1 MTGLAEHV
9 QAGIDHHRAGRL
21 EEAAREYGFVLH
33 ADPSNV
39 AVLRLMG
46 VLHMHRG
53 DHGQAVIVLEAA
65 GALEPGAP
73 EIFNDLGLALRGKG
87 DQHGALD
94 AFNDALRLDPRFAM
108 AHFNKG
114 VTLEAMG
121 ARTQAVDAYS
131 MALEADRDLHAA
143 RFNRAALN
151 LAAGSF
157 ERAAEDAGIVRL
169 ADPTNIDS
177 HLLYGRACF
186 ELCRLADA
194 KKAFSAAIARAPGLA
209 VAHTLLGSVFTI
221 EGKFPEAEASL
232 GEALRLDHGD
242 AQAAYMLGLC
252 RFRQYDLSGAHDLF
266 DRARLLQPSRPGIT
280 TALAQTAR
288 RAGRLD
294 DARMYLDAALAADP
308 SYADAHWHL
317 ADLLLLEGDY
327 ERGWDEFEWRWK
339 HEGFLTPGWD
349 PSMRTWQGEP
359 VDGRSILLYPEQGF
373 GDTLHFARY
382 APLLAARGAQVFV
395 GSPPELAA
403 VLNGL
408 PGIRGVIASH
418 ADAPACEF
426 VCPLLS
432 LPRLFG
438 TRMTNV
444 PANVPYLY
452 ADPEK
457 VRDWRTRFADDGIL
471 RIGIIWSGNPLQE
484 NNKHRSC
491 RVTDLMPLLRRKQCH
506 FYSLQ
511 KGDPAA
517 QLADLPADIDLTDLS
532 PLLTSFAETAAV
544 LRHLDVLISTDT
556 GTVHLA
562 GALGRPVWL
571 LVSAI
576 PDWRWGVSGPSTPW
590 YPTITMYRQQRRGDW
605 SDAVE
610 AVGRVLDES
619 IVSTNHG
626 RGSCG

>member
-21 EEAAREYGFVLH
+21 EDAAREYGFVLN

-46 VLHMHRG
+46 ILHMHRG
-53 DHGQAVIVLEAA
+53 DHDQAVIVLEAA

-87 DQHGALD
+87 DHHGALD
-94 AFNDALRLDPRFAM
+94 AFNDALRLDPHFAM

-114 VTLEAMG
+114 VTLEAMS
-121 ARTQAVDAYS
+121 ARAQAVDAYS
-131 MALEADRDLHAA
+131 MALAADRDLHAA

-157 ERAAEDAGIVRL
+157 ERAAEDAGIVRK
-169 ADPTNIDS
+169 ADPSLIEA
-177 HLLYGRACF
+177 HLLFGRACF
-186 ELCRLADA
+186 ELRRLAEA
-194 KKAFSAAIARAPGLA
+194 KRAFSAAIARAPALA
-209 VAHTLLGSVFTI
+209 VAHTLMGSVFTI
-221 EGKFPEAEASL
+221 EGKYADAEASL
-232 GEALRLDHGD
+232 NEALRLDPGD
-242 AQAAYMLGLC
+242 AQAAYMLGLG
-252 RFRQYDLSGAHDLF
+252 RLRQYDLSGAHDLF
-266 DRARLLQPSRPGIT
+266 DRARLLQPSRPEIT

-317 ADLLLLEGDY
+317 ADLLLLQGDY
-327 ERGWDEFEWRWK
+327 ERGWEEHEWRWK
-339 HEGFLTPGWD
+339 HEGFLTPEWD
-349 PSMRTWQGEP
+349 PSMRAWQGEP
-359 VDGRSILLYPEQGF
+359 VEGRSVLLYPEQGF

-395 GSPPELAA
+395 GSPPELAG

-408 PGIRGVIASH
+408 PGIRGVVTSH
-418 ADAPACEF
+418 ANAPACDV
-426 VCPLLS
+426 VCPLMS

-438 TRMTNV
+438 TRMANV
-444 PANVPYLY
+444 PADVPYLH

-457 VRDWRTRFADDGIL
+457 IRSWRTRFADDGVL
-471 RIGIIWSGNPLQE
+471 RVGIIWSGNPLQE
-484 NNKHRSC
+484 NNRHRSC
-491 RVTDLMPLLRRKQCH
+491 RLTDLLPLLRRTRCH
-506 FYSLQ
+506 FFSLQ
-511 KGDPAA
+511 KGEPAG
-517 QLADLPADIDLTDLS
+517 QLADLPPGIDMTDLS

-544 LRHLDVLISTDT
+544 LRHLDILISTDT

-576 PDWRWGVSGPSTPW
+576 PDWRWGASGPSTPW
-590 YPTITMYRQQRRGDW
+590 YPTITMYRQERCGDW
-605 SDAVE
+605 SDAVD
-610 AVGRVLDES
+610 AVGCALDDRVVL
-619 IVSTNHG
+619 TNDG

>member
-1 MTGLAEHV
+1 MTALAAHV

-21 EEAAREYGFVLH
+21 EDAAREYALVLH

-46 VLHMHRG
+46 ILHMHRG
-53 DHGQAVIVLEAA
+53 DHEQAVMVLEAA

-87 DQHGALD
+87 DHHAALD
-94 AFNDALRLDPRFAM
+94 AFNDALRLDPHFAM

-114 VTLEAMG
+114 VTLETMG
-121 ARTQAVDAYS
+121 ARPQAVDAYS
-131 MALEADRDLHAA
+131 MALAADKDLHAA
-143 RFNRAALN
+143 RVNRASLHF
-151 LAAGSF
+151 AARSF

-169 ADPTNIDS
+169 ADPSMIEV
-177 HLLYGRACF
+177 HLLFGRASF
-186 ELCRLADA
+186 ELGRLGDA
-194 KKAFSAAIARAPGLA
+194 KKGFRAAIARAPALA
-209 VAHTLLGSVFTI
+209 VAHTLLGSVFTV
-221 EGKFPEAEASL
+221 EGKYADAEASL
-232 GEALRLDHGD
+232 TEALRLDPAD
-242 AQAAYMLGLC
+242 VQAAYMLGLV
-252 RFRQYDLSGAHDLF
+252 RFHQYDLPAAHDLF
-266 DRARLLQPSRPGIT
+266 DRARLAQPSRPEIT

-288 RAGRLD
+288 WSGRLD

-317 ADLLLLEGDY
+317 ADLLLLQGDY
-327 ERGWDEFEWRWK
+327 ERGWEEFEWRWK
-339 HEGFLTPGWD
+339 HAGFLTPSWD
-349 PSMRTWQGEP
+349 PSMRAWQGEP
-359 VDGRSILLYPEQGF
+359 LDGRSILLYPEQGF
-373 GDTLHFARY
+373 GDTIHFARY

-395 GSPPELAA
+395 GSPPELAG

-408 PGIRGVIASH
+408 PGIRAVVTSH
-418 ADAPACEF
+418 ADAPSCD
-426 VCPLLS
+426 VLCPLMS

-444 PANVPYLY
+444 PAEVPYLH
-452 ADPEK
+452 AHPEN
-457 VRDWRTRFADDGIL
+457 VRNWRTRFADDGIL
-471 RIGIIWSGNPLQE
+471 RVGLIWSGNPLQE

-491 RVTDLMPLLRRKQCH
+491 RLTDLLPLLRRGQCH

-511 KGDPAA
+511 KGEPAG
-517 QLADLPADIDLTDLS
+517 QLADLPPDIDMTDLS

-544 LRHLDVLISTDT
+544 LRHIDVLISTDT

-605 SDAVE
+605 RDAVA
-610 AVGRVLDES
+610 AVGRALDHS
-619 IVSTNHG
+619 VVSTNHG
-626 RGSCG
+626 RGSFG